1 MSVMGQA
8 SVKDD
13 LFTAYVH
20 YDDGLLSRLNACFS
34 DTMGRIPL
42 DRVSLHF
49 DVEPRAAGSS
59 DLKLRN
65 VGLTRHAGKSLFWAE
80 CTVTDA
86 NFFRLD
92 NEARWRALYAIVDV
106 FLTQLAT
113 ALTKREPKRSADAA
127 DLSTKARQALA
138 EHAAAGFET
147 PVARTAWYAPPL
159 YALAAGINALTRR
172 FRK

>member
-20 YDDGLLSRLNACFS
+20 YDNGLLSRLNAGFG
-34 DTMGRIPL
+34 DTMEHIPL

-86 NFFRLD
+86 NFFYLD
-92 NEARWRALYAIVDV
+92 NEARWRALYAIVNA
-106 FLTQLAT
+106 FLAQLAI
-113 ALTKREPKRSADAA
+113 ALKKREPESSSDAA
-127 DLSTKARQALA
+127 DLSAKTRQALV
-138 EHAAAGFET
+138 EHATAGFET

-159 YALAAGINALTRR
+159 YALAAGINTLTRR

>member
-1 MSVMGQA
+1 MMGQA
-8 SVKDD
+8 SVQDD

-20 YDDGLLSRLNACFS
+20 YDNGLLSRLNACFG
-34 DTMGRIPL
+34 DTMERLPL

-49 DVEPRAAGSS
+49 DVEPRAAESS
-59 DLKLRN
+59 ELKLLN
-65 VGLTRHAGKSLFWAE
+65 VELTRHAGKSLFWAE

-92 NEARWRALYAIVDV
+92 NEARWRALYAIVEA
-106 FLTQLAT
+106 FLVQLAI
-113 ALTKREPKRSADAA
+113 ALKKRAPKSAADAA
-127 DLSTKARQALA
+127 DLSAKTRQALVA
-138 EHAAAGFET
+138 HATAGFET

-159 YALAAGINALTRR
+159 YAMAAGIKALTRR